1 MRYESD
7 ELQDLLAAEFVLGNL
22 HGAARSRLVA
32 LMRRHPGLRR
42 KVAGWEER
50 LFPLMLSAPRVK
62 TPPRVW
68 RAIHARIAPRHDAA
82 RDMLRWGWRIALGGF
97 ALALAALIY
106 VGIAPPGPSPF
117 TMVALLNDERAQP
130 GILVSWTPK
139 QAANRRL
146 SVRILAHPE
155 MPSGTS
161 WQAWIVTGRD
171 AAPISLGLIGAD
183 EKQVLELSAAAADA
197 LPGAVAVG
205 VSVEPKGGSVSGR
218 PSGPFLF
225 QGPAFRVDG

>member
-1 MRYESD
+1 M
-7 ELQDLLAAEFVLGNL
+7 
-22 HGAARSRLVA
+22 
-32 LMRRHPGLRR
+32 
-42 KVAGWEER
+42 
-50 LFPLMLSAPRVK
+50 
-62 TPPRVW
+62 
-68 RAIHARIAPRHDAA
+68 
-82 RDMLRWGWRIALGGF
+82 GF
-97 ALALAALIY
+97 ATVGLSFVLAALLY
-106 VGIAPPGPSPF
+106 VGAAPPSQPSF
-117 TMVALLNDERAQP
+117 TMVALLSDQRALP

-139 QAANRRL
+139 QAANRHL
-146 SVRILAHPE
+146 SVRILAHPQ
-155 MPSGTS
+155 MPTGTS

>member
-22 HGAARSRLVA
+22 RGAARSRLVA

-42 KVAGWEER
+42 KVEGWEER
-50 LFPLMLSAPRVK
+50 LFPLMLRAPRVK

-68 RAIHARIAPRHDAA
+68 RAIHARIAPRHDEA
-82 RDMLRWGWRIALGGF
+82 RDRRRWGWRIALGGF
-97 ALALAALIY
+97 ALALAALVY

-117 TMVALLNDERAQP
+117 TMVALLNDQRAQP

-171 AAPISLGLIGAD
+171 AAPISLGLVGMA
-183 EKQVLELSAAAADA
+183 ENQVLELSTAAADA